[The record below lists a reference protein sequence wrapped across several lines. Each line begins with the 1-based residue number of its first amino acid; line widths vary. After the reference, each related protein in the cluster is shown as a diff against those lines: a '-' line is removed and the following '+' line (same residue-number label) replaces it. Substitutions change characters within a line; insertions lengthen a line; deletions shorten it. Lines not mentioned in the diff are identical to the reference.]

1 MNRWAFPVTYT
12 LASLLY
18 LWLFVYINI
27 TDVPS
32 TTLSTSEVMA
42 VIISAWAY
50 KDLGM
55 SRHSTQDYGSLFNI
69 VIAGLLLV
77 VGLGT
82 LLLTEENSVLS
93 VVSGLVLILT
103 GAYRTYAVIVS
114 PYHNRQNSK
123 ETT

>member
-18 LWLFVYINI
+18 LWLFVYVNI

-32 TTLSTSEVMA
+32 ITLSTSEVMV

-55 SRHSTQDYGSLFNI
+55 SRHSTQDYGILFNI

-82 LLLTEENSVLS
+82 LFLTAESSVLS
-93 VVSGLVLILT
+93 VVSGLVLVLT
-103 GAYRTYAVIVS
+103 GSYRAYVTLIG
-114 PYHNRQNSK
+114 PYHHQNSK